1 MSSSALDEGGEPPDL
16 AAYLATELEQSW
28 TDADVVRVRDKLMTT
43 YGSDAD
49 EFYAL
54 MMHKLEDH
62 RVQMF
67 ARMNILFIFDK
78 FCVMSA
84 EREEQRRQAARRN
97 GNGSAHHVEEK
108 DADYERAWSQYR
120 GVYTKMQ
127 TDLEK
132 IVFLVL
138 EISAGPEPPNRR
150 PNSNVTWTK
159 KILEGWAR
167 RELFPN
173 DVLTAIEAR
182 IKDAMDLDW
191 DANDSQAHKYDDEK
205 MDRRMDADRER
216 QKKDKEDFFV
226 QRALPPLSAVSD
238 AWFITMDSTDGHVLD
253 VSEYWATA
261 SNPLSEQERER
272 MHRENSKKH
281 FAGRMECYDASLRR
295 RLQPEPQ
302 PLTQDG
308 APPLPLPPQFAPPHP
323 GPAPPPGR
331 YAPSRPTPRQ
341 SAESS
346 PHSSYP
352 PPPFRR
358 SGSPP
363 SSYGS
368 SQYPPPLH
376 PSRGRSRSPGYGSS
390 GYPDSQPPQPH
401 YHPGSGYQTPQPVY
415 SRSNSQLQIPPHGP
429 PPYQHSQPQYTHSEP
444 PPAPYSHL
452 QQQQQPRHAP
462 QYRPPP
468 HGGVPHGQ
476 PAYGGSGGP
485 PPPPPNSAY
494 HDSSQHSQPPGRPYQ
509 HPNYPPRYQSRS
521 GSGTY

>member
-97 GNGSAHHVEEK
+97 GNGSAADYVEEK

-127 TDLEK
+127 LELEK

-138 EISAGPEPPNRR
+138 EISGGPEPPNRR
-150 PNSNVTWTK
+150 PNSNVTWTR

-167 RELFPN
+167 RELFPHT
-173 DVLTAIEAR
+173 VLTAIEAR
-182 IKDAMDLDW
+182 IKEAMDLDW
-191 DANDSQAHKYDDEK
+191 DANDSQAHRYDDEK

-238 AWFITMDSTDGHVLD
+238 AWYITMDSSDGHVLD

-261 SNPLSEQERER
+261 STPLSEQERQR

-281 FAGRMECYDASLRR
+281 FAWRMECYDVSMRR
-295 RLQPEPQ
+295 RLQPEP
-302 PLTQDG
+302 PSLAQDG
-308 APPLPLPPQFAPPHP
+308 APPPPPFAPHP

-341 SAESS
+341 SVESS

-352 PPPFRR
+352 PPQFRR
-358 SGSPP
+358 STSPP

-368 SQYPPPLH
+368 SQYPPRH
-376 PSRGRSRSPGYGSS
+376 PSRARSRSPGYGSA
-390 GYPDSQPPQPH
+390 GYPDSQPPPPH

-415 SRSNSQLQIPPHGP
+415 SRSNSQTHIPHGQ
-429 PPYQHSQPQYTHSEP
+429 PYQHSQPQYSHSEP
-444 PPAPYSHL
+444 PPPYSHM
-452 QQQQQPRHAP
+452 QQPPRHAP
-462 QYRPPP
+462 QYRPP
-468 HGGVPHGQ
+468 HSGVPHGQ
-476 PAYGGSGGP
+476 PAYGGSGG
-485 PPPPPNSAY
+485 PPPPNSAY

-509 HPNYPPRYQSRS
+509 HQGYPRYQSRS
-521 GSGTY
+521 GSGTH